1 MSWSMLAVWVT
12 AAVVAVFPTWEL
24 WRERLGYEEFVR
36 TSGEPDTFYRVVCRF
51 GSGTTLSPLAPLSHD
66 LETVGKFATERAVAA
81 LVVLLGLLPCL
92 NRGDP
97 GATGRRVAWLL
108 VMGAAVGAL
117 VSLYGSSGICR
128 EEIPL
133 LSVERLAAMTN
144 GWGPPSCA
152 F

>member
-1 MSWSMLAVWVT
+1 M
-12 AAVVAVFPTWEL
+12 
-24 WRERLGYEEFVR
+24 
-36 TSGEPDTFYRVVCRF
+36 
-51 GSGTTLSPLAPLSHD
+51 
-66 LETVGKFATERAVAA
+66 
-81 LVVLLGLLPCL
+81 
-92 NRGDP
+92 
-97 GATGRRVAWLL
+97 AWLL